1 MSERVEQAGGT
12 RGSDLRS
19 ASVPRSRARF
29 LVMTFPVLT
38 FSVAANPISALPERS
53 SREQH
58 LQADGRSS
66 HLDDSCGHGCLN
78 ITGRRTMVRMYPP
91 DAPSPVLRTGAK
103 APVIGS
109 IRTVTIVFA
118 DLVRST
124 DTRSRLGD
132 PAADWHWL
140 TIEHAL
146 VGAIA
151 GADGRVVKSI
161 GDGIVA
167 AFESAST
174 ALDASMAA
182 MRSVEHEQLRVGIAT
197 GDVAVVQHDVL
208 GTPVVVA
215 ARLCRAARPNQIL
228 ATGLVLAAAGTRTDA
243 RSDWRGQ
250 LDLKGLPSP
259 IDATSIGWQ
268 VTTTTG
274 PALDPDPTLNHVSGS
289 TGRSATRSSA
299 RPVSRTPTP
308 DQPSANLEEPNMS
321 TTEQRVPAA
330 NMDAPGA
337 RGPVGNLTAS
347 GVGR

>member
-1 MSERVEQAGGT
+1 
-12 RGSDLRS
+12 
-19 ASVPRSRARF
+19 
-29 LVMTFPVLT
+29 
-38 FSVAANPISALPERS
+38 
-53 SREQH
+53 
-58 LQADGRSS
+58 
-66 HLDDSCGHGCLN
+66 
-78 ITGRRTMVRMYPP
+78 MVRMHPP
-91 DAPSPVLRTGAK
+91 DAPSPVRRTGAS

-109 IRTVTIVFA
+109 VRTVTIVFA

-124 DTRSRLGD
+124 DIRSRIGD

-146 VGAIA
+146 VWAIA

-174 ALDASMAA
+174 ALDASIAA

-197 GDVAVVQHDVL
+197 GDVAVVQHDLL

-228 ATGLVLAAAGTRTDA
+228 ATPLVLAAAGTRTDA

-268 VTTTTG
+268 VATNTD
-274 PALDPDPTLNHVSGS
+274 PALDPGPILSHVSRS
-289 TGRSATRSSA
+289 AGRSATRSGA
-299 RPVSRTPTP
+299 RPVSRTSTP
-308 DQPSANLEEPNMS
+308 EEPIANREEPNMS
-321 TTEQRVPAA
+321 TTEQRVSAPDTDAA
-330 NMDAPGA
+330 SA
-337 RGPVGNLTAS
+337 RGRVGNLTAP